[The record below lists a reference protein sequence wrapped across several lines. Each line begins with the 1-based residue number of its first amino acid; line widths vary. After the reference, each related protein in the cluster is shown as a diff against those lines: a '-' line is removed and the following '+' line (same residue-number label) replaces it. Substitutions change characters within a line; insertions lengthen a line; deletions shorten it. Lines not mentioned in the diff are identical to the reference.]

1 MFQLQN
7 VVPWGRSFQNY
18 LEMFNLSANELE
30 LSILDCAGGP
40 ASFNAVMKQQGKTV
54 ISCDPIYQFTPQQIQ
69 QRIDETYP
77 MIIKG
82 LHQNFDQFVWDKA
95 GTPEALGEARLAA
108 MKTFLADFPQG
119 KEEGRYRDI
128 GFPELPFANH
138 TFDLAVSS
146 HLLFTYSKQFSW
158 EFHLQSI
165 LELCRVAKEVRI
177 FPLVE
182 NFTSFKSR
190 HLDSILETLTTQGYY
205 TNIQKTVYE
214 FQRGGNELLKIRSTP
229 SKGN

>member
-1 MFQLQN
+1 MFQLQT
-7 VVPWGRSFQNY
+7 VVPWGRSFQDY
-18 LEMFNLSANELE
+18 LDMLNLSNQDLQ

-54 ISCDPIYQFTPQQIQ
+54 ISCDPIYQFSPQQIQ

-77 MIIKG
+77 MIIQG
-82 LHQNFDQFVWDKA
+82 LHQNFDQFVWDQV

-119 KEEGRYRDI
+119 KEQRRYRAI
-128 GFPELPFANH
+128 GLPKLPFANQ

-146 HLLFTYSKQFSW
+146 HLLFTYSQQFSW
-158 EFHLQSI
+158 QFHRQSL
-165 LELCRVAKEVRI
+165 LELVRVANTVRI

-182 NFTSFKSR
+182 NFTCSKSR
-190 HLDSILETLTTQGYY
+190 HLDSILEALTRQGYQ
-205 TNIQKTVYE
+205 TEIQTTGYE
-214 FQRGGNELLKIRSTP
+214 FQRGGNELLQLTSTA
-229 SKGN
+229 